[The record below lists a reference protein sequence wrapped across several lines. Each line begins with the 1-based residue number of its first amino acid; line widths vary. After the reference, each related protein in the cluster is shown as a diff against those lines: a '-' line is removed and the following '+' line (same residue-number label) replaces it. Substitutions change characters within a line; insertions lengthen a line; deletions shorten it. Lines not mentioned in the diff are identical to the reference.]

1 MPQDSPKT
9 LTRRDSLITLAVTA
23 TGLMIPRAALAQ
35 DTSQLLMGSDVC
47 SLVPETTEGPYYV
60 ADRMIRSD
68 IREDRDGQPLL
79 MRMQVVDPRCAPIE
93 GARVDIWHCDAQ
105 GTYSAFGD
113 GRGETFLRGTQ
124 MADARGVVEFTTI
137 YPGWYPGRTVH
148 IHFKV
153 YLDAQTLLTGQ
164 IFFDDGNSEAIYAS
178 DPAYARS
185 DRRRVVNRNDGI
197 ARRAGEASVA
207 TLSRGQNAY
216 LAQLIVGVRDG

>member
-1 MPQDSPKT
+1 MTQDSPKT

-23 TGLMIPRAALAQ
+23 TVLMIPRAALAQ

-105 GTYSAFGD
+105 GTYSSFGD

-124 MADARGVVEFTTI
+124 MADARGVVPQSSEGLQQKLQIDASATERALKLGFSEKFSHSRRTHKISLAWAHGYWAPPREVELVSGKDFVPDMLTKSLPTEPHQK
-137 YPGWYPGRTVH
+137 YVGDMCLRPGPG
-148 IHFKV
+148 
-153 YLDAQTLLTGQ
+153 LG
-164 IFFDDGNSEAIYAS
+164 
-178 DPAYARS
+178 
-185 DRRRVVNRNDGI
+185 
-197 ARRAGEASVA
+197 AGA
-207 TLSRGQNAY
+207 
-216 LAQLIVGVRDG
+216 